1 MSSDKQINQAVGVLQ
16 ELGLKEYEAKS
27 FVALSRIPK
36 ATAKEI
42 SESTDVPRTRVYDAI
57 RVLEAKGL
65 VEVQHSSP
73 KQFRA
78 VPLSEALDTL
88 ETLYQSRIKTL
99 RDTIQG
105 MEPIKTEEDSS
116 VQEVWSLTES
126 QTIGAR
132 AESLIE
138 EAEDEIVLVIGEEA
152 VLTED
157 LVTHLSTAN
166 KDLDILIGAAT
177 KSIQARIQDIL
188 PEATVFVTGLDW
200 LHGEGIDSE
209 ETAIGRLM
217 LVDRETILVSSWE
230 PDSKK
235 ERAIFGTGF
244 SNGLVVIARRLMA
257 TGLIPGEDP
266 AEN

>member
-99 RDTIQG
+99 RDAIQG

-132 AESLIE
+132 TESLIE
-138 EAEDEIVLVIGEEA
+138 KAEDEIVLVIGEEA

-157 LVTHLSTAN
+157 LVTQLSTAS
-166 KDLDILIGAAT
+166 KDLDILIGAET
-177 KSIQARIQDIL
+177 QSIQARIQDIL

-200 LHGEGIDSE
+200 LHGKGIDGE